1 MDLLKIATRSSPLA
15 MWQAHFVAQKL
26 REAGFETEL
35 IPLETLGDKKL
46 EVSLS
51 KIGDK
56 GVFTQELEQLL
67 FLGEAHLAV
76 HSAKDLPSRLP
87 DGLEIIAFTEREVP
101 IDVVV
106 SDKPDFHLENK
117 KLKIGT
123 ASTRRVATLARYFP
137 EIETVAVRGNLQTRI
152 RKMQEGACDALLLAF
167 AGIHRMGF
175 IDLIQQELDFEIFTP
190 AVGQGA
196 LAIEA
201 STELSEELKSRI
213 QLALGDQETKICLEA
228 ERAFLRE
235 MDGGCSVP
243 VFGHAWKQNS
253 ILHLMGGII
262 SLDGKEEI
270 RETIR
275 IQWPEPEGHQHKE
288 MGVFLA
294 RQVLDAGG
302 ASILSKIKQTLRQS

>member
-1 MDLLKIATRSSPLA
+1 